1 VNRKPAKTEVVRHA
15 VTRPVSGHPRSTNAT
30 VSAATMGFLSTGDFA
45 LSETKMTDSVENVTA
60 PWRYEGLD
68 RPGHWLQLDA
78 AD

>member
-1 VNRKPAKTEVVRHA
+1 
-15 VTRPVSGHPRSTNAT
+15 
-30 VSAATMGFLSTGDFA
+30 MGFWSTGDFA
-45 LSETKMTDSVENVTA
+45 LCETKMTDSVENVTA